1 MSLKLRKLAKT
12 VKTQG
17 PQERTFR
24 FDRSSVDTEART
36 VELSFSSETRDVVRW
51 FGIEVLGHNENEV
64 RLGRI
69 NTGGPVLVDH
79 KGDQVG
85 VVERAWIDEKTR
97 KGRAL
102 VRFSQSA
109 RGDEVFQDVQDGI
122 RQNVSFAYDV
132 YRYILEEEGK
142 NGAHDVLRA
151 VDWEPLE
158 ISIVSM
164 PADITVGVG
173 RSRNYEPR
181 EIEIYQYESEGGD
194 GNNHERGKGGSEEMK
209 CTKCGKDL
217 VDGKCP
223 DCDGR
228 SHTPTGGGA
237 AVGEKAEDVRTKE
250 RKRIQEIQTLTD
262 TMRTKLK
269 AGKDLDDLSRK
280 FINEGGSVEDFSV
293 AVLRTV
299 SPNLENTLPSAADVV
314 LNEREAAQ
322 YSVLRGVMSSLG
334 EGEAGF
340 EMEVSQEIARKLG
353 RSSQGFFVPT
363 SLRSGVQ
370 GMRAPVAGA
379 AVAGTSG
386 AGGYTVPTELQP
398 IIEALYGKMLLR
410 KMGAQT
416 MSGLSGNIPFP
427 KELALPALQWF
438 AENGG
443 DDIGETDLSNYFGQ
457 IALTPKQ
464 AGSTLTYSRM
474 FLQQTALSAEAFFRN
489 RLALVGAL
497 GLDKAAIQGTGAG
510 NQPRGILS
518 TSGVGLVEC
527 GVDGAVPTWGNIVGL
542 ETDVSVDNADYG
554 SLGYLTTPDMRGKL
568 KTVLKAAAA
577 GSSFIWEKG
586 SGEFGE
592 MNGYRAGATTQ
603 VPNNLEK
610 GLSGAVCSAI
620 IFGNFNEVVIGE
632 YGALEIIAD
641 PYRLKKQGLVEIT
654 SNLLADVLVLR
665 AAAFAAIKDG
675 KTA

>member
-1 MSLKLRKLAKT
+1 MSLKLRKLART

-17 PQERTFR
+17 PQVRAFR
-24 FDRSSVDTEART
+24 FDRSTLNSEERT

-51 FGIEVLGHNENEV
+51 FGIEVLGHDPGEV
-64 RLGRI
+64 RLERI

-109 RGDEVFQDVQDGI
+109 RGEEVFKDVVDGI

-142 NGAHDVLRA
+142 NGAPDVLRA
-151 VDWEPLE
+151 VDWEVLE

-173 RSRNYEPR
+173 RSTDYQPR
-181 EIEIYQYESEGGD
+181 EIEIFQYEKEVS
-194 GNNHERGKGGSEEMK
+194 NNDHERDKGGKQEMK
-209 CTKCGKDL
+209 CDKCGAEL
-217 VDGKCP
+217 VDGKCLM
-223 DCDGR
+223 CDGR
-228 SHTPTGGGA
+228 SHAPAGGGA
-237 AVGEKAEDVRTKE
+237 QVNAAEERSKE
-250 RKRIQEIQTLTD
+250 RKRIQEIQALTGTL
-262 TMRTKLK
+262 RGKLK
-269 AGKDLDDLSRK
+269 AGKDLEDLSRK
-280 FINEGGSVEDFSV
+280 FIDEGGSVEDFSV

-299 SPNLENTLPSAADVV
+299 TPNLENTLPSAADVV
-314 LNEREAAQ
+314 LNERETSQ
-322 YSVLRGVMSSLG
+322 YSVLRGIMSSLG

-340 EMEVSQEIARKLG
+340 EMEVSQEISRKLG
-353 RSSQGFFVPT
+353 RGTTGLFVPT

-370 GMRAPVAGA
+370 GVPGMRAPVAGA
-379 AVAGTSG
+379 AVAGANA

-416 MSGLSGNIPFP
+416 MTGLSGNIPFP

-443 DDIGETDLSNYFGQ
+443 DDITETDLSNYFGQ
-457 IALTPKQ
+457 IALSPKQ
-464 AGSTLTYSRM
+464 AGATLTYSRM
-474 FLQQTALSAEAFFRN
+474 FLQQTSLSAEAFFRN
-489 RLALVGAL
+489 RLALIGAL
-497 GLDKAAIQGTGAG
+497 GLDKAGIQGTGAN

-518 TSGVGLVEC
+518 TSGIGLVAA
-527 GVDGAVPTWGNIVGL
+527 GDNGAVPTWENIVAL
-542 ETDVSVDNADYG
+542 ETDVAVDNADFG
-554 SLGYLTTPDMRGKL
+554 SLGYLTTPEMRGKL

-592 MNGYRAGATTQ
+592 MNGYKAGATTQ
-603 VPNNLEK
+603 VPNDLVK
-610 GLSGAVCSAI
+610 GTSGAVCSAI
-620 IFGNFNEVVIGE
+620 IYGNFNEVVVGE

-641 PYRLKKQGLVEIT
+641 PFRLKKQGLIEIT

-665 AAAFAAIKDG
+665 AAAFAAMKDG